1 MDGRIEH
8 QSARLGGAVGSTH
21 TAKPWYVRS
30 AAVSEQR
37 NRVTVPAG
45 QPGLET
51 GVGVRVREWSRYTK
65 DEKQRLAQGLET
77 VLRER
82 GAPNAEAFLA
92 EGDGGVL
99 IEVPAPPYEGEVDR
113 YGRAPLKVRNA
124 WAEEAVRGIRLLAGQ
139 VGIDL
144 TCHGEHSKYGAGRG
158 HTFDPLPISG
168 FVRITVSWTDA
179 DHLLAALAGVAPI
192 VPAEEPKS
200 DPTAIEGCAS
210 QVDES
215 AEVIACMEAVTSAG
229 IALARA
235 VTALRNAA
243 HDVGV
248 DTYAASRHRLT
259 GVRAAVPRDA
269 DHRIPG
275 PNIYDPFW
283 DDPVGRYL
291 IQANYH
297 LAGLRGVETSRLWD
311 IVDAS
316 WKDHDHQDGEYTL
329 NDAHIAEAIVRFE
342 PSIGYDRFRA
352 YMHVMR
358 VHATERNYA
367 EARDPS
373 LRSEREA
380 AERAEREAALRK
392 LRSDREARTRAQKA
406 RAAAAAE
413 RKAAR
418 QAAQAGAAKPKD
430 VFYVVTGTDRVTG
443 KPGVKFG
450 ISNGDGEVRLSQHAR
465 DGYNTRHRLFTGL
478 PEGVAR
484 EAENGMLARLKGAG
498 HRPLH
503 GREYYPQAAL
513 GLILDS
519 LDGDLTPAA
528 DSVNK
533 EVKALTG

>member
-1 MDGRIEH
+1 M
-8 QSARLGGAVGSTH
+8 
-21 TAKPWYVRS
+21 
-30 AAVSEQR
+30 
-37 NRVTVPAG
+37 
-45 QPGLET
+45 
-51 GVGVRVREWSRYTK
+51 RVREWSRYTK
-65 DEKQRLAQGLET
+65 DEKQSLARGLET
-77 VLRER
+77 VLREG
-82 GAPNAEAFLA
+82 GAPDAEAFLA

-99 IEVPAPPYEGEVDR
+99 VEVPAPPYQGDVDR

-124 WAEEAVRGIRLLAGQ
+124 WAEGAARGIRILAER

-144 TCHGEHSKYGAGRG
+144 TCHGEHSKYGAGHG
-158 HTFDPLPISG
+158 VYPHPDSG
-168 FVRITVSWTDA
+168 FVHITVPWADA
-179 DHLLAALAGVAPI
+179 DRLLAALAGVAPI
-192 VPAEEPKS
+192 VPAEEPRS
-200 DPTAIEGCAS
+200 DPAAIEGRAS

-235 VTALRNAA
+235 VTALQNAA
-243 HDVGV
+243 RDVGV

-259 GVRAAVPRDA
+259 GVHRAVPQNA
-269 DHRIPG
+269 DRQIPA
-275 PNIYDPFW
+275 PDIYDPFW
-283 DDPVGRYL
+283 GDPVGRYL

-297 LAGLRGVETSRLWD
+297 LAGLRGVETSRLWG
-311 IVDAS
+311 VVEAS
-316 WKDHDHQDGEYTL
+316 WEDRNHQDGEYTL
-329 NDAHIAEAIVRFE
+329 NQVHIAEAIVRFE
-342 PSIGYDRFRA
+342 PDIDYDRFRA

-358 VHATERNYA
+358 VHATDQNYA
-367 EARDPS
+367 EAREPS
-373 LRSEREA
+373 LRTEREA
-380 AERAEREAALRK
+380 AERAEREAATQK
-392 LRSDREARTRAQKA
+392 LKAEREARIRAQEA

-430 VFYVVTGTDRVTG
+430 VFYVVTGTDRVAG

-450 ISNGDGEVRLSQHAR
+450 ISNGNGEVRLSRHAR
-465 DGYNTRHRLFTGL
+465 DGYDTRHRLFTGL

-528 DSVNK
+528 DSVDK
-533 EVKALTG
+533 EVQTLTG

>member
-1 MDGRIEH
+1 MR
-8 QSARLGGAVGSTH
+8 R
-21 TAKPWYVRS
+21 
-30 AAVSEQR
+30 
-37 NRVTVPAG
+37 
-45 QPGLET
+45 
-51 GVGVRVREWSRYTK
+51 WSRYTK
-65 DEKQRLAQGLET
+65 DEKQRLGRGLET
-77 VLRER
+77 VLREW
-82 GAPNAEAFLA
+82 GAPDAEAFLA

-99 IEVPAPPYEGEVDR
+99 IEVPAPPYQGDLDR
-113 YGRAPLKVRNA
+113 YGRAPIKIRNG
-124 WAEEAVRGIRLLAGQ
+124 WADEAVRGIRLLAER

-144 TCHGEHSKYGAGRG
+144 TCHGEHSKYGAGHG
-158 HTFDPLPISG
+158 HGFDPLPVSG
-168 FVRITVSWTDA
+168 FVHITVPWADA

-192 VPAEEPKS
+192 VPAEESQP
-200 DPTAIEGCAS
+200 DPVAVEARAS
-210 QVDES
+210 EVYES

-229 IALARA
+229 IALAQA
-235 VTALRNAA
+235 VTALRAA
-243 HDVGV
+243 ARDGGV
-248 DTYAASRHRLT
+248 ETYAASRHRLRS
-259 GVRAAVPRDA
+259 VRAAVSQNA
-269 DHRIPG
+269 DRRIPG
-275 PNIYDPFW
+275 PDIYDPFW

-297 LAGLRGVETSRLWD
+297 LAGLRGIETSRLRG
-311 IVDAS
+311 IVEAS
-316 WKDHDHQDGEYTL
+316 WEDHDHEDGEYTL
-329 NDAHIAEAIVRFE
+329 NEAHIAEAIVRFE
-342 PSIGYDRFRA
+342 PGVDYDRFRV

-367 EARDPS
+367 EACEPS
-373 LRSEREA
+373 L
-380 AERAEREAALRK
+380 RAEREAATQKQKADRK
-392 LRSDREARTRAQKA
+392 ARARAQEA

-413 RKAAR
+413 RKAR
-418 QAAQAGAAKPKD
+418 TGQAAKAGAVKPKD

-450 ISNGDGEVRLSQHAR
+450 ISNGDGEVRLSRHAR

-528 DSVNK
+528 DSVDK

>member
-1 MDGRIEH
+1 M
-8 QSARLGGAVGSTH
+8 
-21 TAKPWYVRS
+21 
-30 AAVSEQR
+30 
-37 NRVTVPAG
+37 
-45 QPGLET
+45 
-51 GVGVRVREWSRYTK
+51 RVRRWSRYTK
-65 DEKQRLAQGLET
+65 DEKQRIGRGLET
-77 VLRER
+77 VLREG
-82 GAPNAEAFLA
+82 GAPDAKAFLA

-99 IEVPAPPYEGEVDR
+99 IEVPAPPYQGDLDR
-113 YGRAPLKVRNA
+113 YGRAPIKIRNG
-124 WAEEAVRGIRLLAGQ
+124 WAAEAVRGIRLLAER

-144 TCHGEHSKYGAGRG
+144 TCDGEHSKYGAGHG
-158 HTFDPLPISG
+158 HGFDPLPVSG
-168 FVRITVSWTDA
+168 FVHITVPWADA

-192 VPAEEPKS
+192 VPAEEPQS
-200 DPTAIEGCAS
+200 NQAAVEARVSEAC
-210 QVDES
+210 ES

-229 IALARA
+229 IALAQA
-235 VTALRNAA
+235 VTALRAA
-243 HDVGV
+243 ARDVGV
-248 DTYAASRHRLT
+248 ETYAASRHRLG
-259 GVRAAVPRDA
+259 GVRAAVQQNAER
-269 DHRIPG
+269 RIPG

-291 IQANYH
+291 IQVNYH
-297 LAGLRGVETSRLWD
+297 LAGLRGIETSRLRG
-311 IVDAS
+311 VVEAS
-316 WKDHDHQDGEYTL
+316 WEDHDHQDGEYTL
-329 NDAHIAEAIVRFE
+329 NEAHIAEAIVRFE
-342 PSIGYDRFRA
+342 PTVDYDRFRA
-352 YMHVMR
+352 YMRVMR
-358 VHATERNYA
+358 VHGTEQNYA

-373 LRSEREA
+373 LRTEREA
-380 AERAEREAALRK
+380 AERAEREAAMRK
-392 LRSDREARTRAQKA
+392 LKADQAARARAQEA

-413 RKAAR
+413 RKARAG
-418 QAAQAGAAKPKD
+418 QAAKTGAVKPKD

-450 ISNGDGEVRLSQHAR
+450 ISNGDGEVRLSRHAR

-528 DSVNK
+528 DSVDK

>member
-1 MDGRIEH
+1 M
-8 QSARLGGAVGSTH
+8 
-21 TAKPWYVRS
+21 
-30 AAVSEQR
+30 
-37 NRVTVPAG
+37 
-45 QPGLET
+45 
-51 GVGVRVREWSRYTK
+51 RVRRWSTYTK
-65 DEKQRLAQGLET
+65 DEKQRLARGLQT
-77 VLRER
+77 VLREG
-82 GAPNAEAFLA
+82 GAPDAETLLA
-92 EGDGGVL
+92 QGDGGVL
-99 IEVPAPPYEGEVDR
+99 VEVPAPLYEGDLDR
-113 YGRAPLKVRNA
+113 YGRAPIKVRNG
-124 WAEEAVRGIRLLAGQ
+124 WAEEAVRGIRLLAER

-144 TCHGEHSKYGAGRG
+144 TCHGEHSKYGAGSDHG
-158 HTFDPLPISG
+158 FDPLPVSG
-168 FVRITVSWTDA
+168 FVHVTVPWSDA

-192 VPAEEPKS
+192 VPAEDPQS
-200 DPTAIEGCAS
+200 DPAAIEGHVS

-235 VTALRNAA
+235 VTALRKAA
-243 HDVGV
+243 RDVGV
-248 DTYAASRHRLT
+248 DTYAASQHRLA
-259 GVRAAVPRDA
+259 GVHRAVPHNTDRQ
-269 DHRIPG
+269 IPA

-311 IVDAS
+311 VVEAS
-316 WKDHDHQDGEYTL
+316 WEDRNHQDGEYTL
-329 NDAHIAEAIVRFE
+329 DQGHIAEAIVRFE
-342 PSIGYDRFRA
+342 PGIDYDRFHA

-358 VHATERNYA
+358 VYATEQNYA
-367 EARDPS
+367 EAREPS
-373 LRSEREA
+373 LRTEREA
-380 AERAEREAALRK
+380 AERTEREAATQK
-392 LRSDREARTRAQKA
+392 LKAEQEARFRAQEA

-413 RKAAR
+413 RKAAS
-418 QAAQAGAAKPKD
+418 QAAHAGTAKPKD

-443 KPGVKFG
+443 NPGVKFG

-484 EAENGMLARLKGAG
+484 EAEIGMLARLKSAG

-513 GLILDS
+513 ALILDS
-519 LDGDLTPAA
+519 LDGDLSPAA
-528 DSVNK
+528 ESVDK